1 MNYGMKYSSTRTS
14 GTVDT
19 EQGNLKNKK
28 KKKKRKKKKKGKEKK
43 TADSIT

>member
-19 EQGNLKNKK
+19 EKGNL
-28 KKKKRKKKKKGKEKK
+28 KKKRKKMKEKKKK

>member
-19 EQGNLKNKK
+19 EQGNLRKK
-28 KKKKRKKKKKGKEKK
+28 KKKKKGNEKK
-43 TADSIT
+43 NCG